1 MNQTDL
7 DPDLD
12 SGSKLGTATKAKDK
26 AAPVGERKAR
36 IDAILK
42 GGIDPHVH
50 SGPSIAPR
58 SLDHLELVRQMS
70 EAEFAAV
77 VTKDHD
83 YAGVATAALIQKHH
97 PELRTK
103 IFSGI
108 VLNNVVGGI
117 NPYAVE
123 HTAAMG
129 GKIVWMPTLAAE
141 NHLRWEKTANFA
153 HPASTQ
159 KMRPASPVPVAVSAL
174 TTAGHRVEVSDLYA
188 EGFNPVAGRHDFKN
202 ATLNTTPLR
211 LFKHHLGLADVQM
224 PARQDHLRLCN
235 DVQHFLYGIEDLFVR
250 APFSRSRRAE
260 QSEGFRPTEATAR
273 CATSSIPFSAAC
285 SSTWASKHWSHLSP
299 TLHLGSI
306 RRCEPN
312 TCATSKRGFSRPR
325 VMRNGRSGCAFLP
338 RLQPRTDSRWARTL
352 GRRDASTTLADYSRP
367 GIPESDFQ

>member
-12 SGSKLGTATKAKDK
+12 SGRKLGTATKAKDK

-83 YAGVATAALIQKHH
+83 YAGVATAALIKRHH
-97 PELRTK
+97 PELHTK

-159 KMRPASPVPVAVSAL
+159 KMRPASPVPVLDANKKVLDSVKEVLDIIAKTEMVLASGHLHVSETWVVFEEAQRRGVKRL
-174 TTAGHRVEVSDLYA
+174 IFTHPEDIVDASLNDVRGVAAMGAMIEHSLAFFLEGSKFKTRSAEDMRQQIEAAGVESTILCSDL
-188 EGFNPVAGRHDFKN
+188 GQVGVFS
-202 ATLNTTPLR
+202 PL
-211 LFKHHLGLADVQM
+211 
-224 PARQDHLRLCN
+224 
-235 DVQHFLYGIEDLFVR
+235 
-250 APFSRSRRAE
+250 
-260 QSEGFRPTEATAR
+260 EGFRGAVELCFDLGYRDEDIHKMVSSNAAR
-273 CATSSIPFSAAC
+273 VLGLETLVSS
-285 SSTWASKHWSHLSP
+285 
-299 TLHLGSI
+299 
-306 RRCEPN
+306 
-312 TCATSKRGFSRPR
+312 
-325 VMRNGRSGCAFLP
+325 
-338 RLQPRTDSRWARTL
+338 
-352 GRRDASTTLADYSRP
+352 
-367 GIPESDFQ
+367 

>member
-1 MNQTDL
+1 MNQTNL
-7 DPDLD
+7 DPDLN
-12 SGSKLGTATKAKDK
+12 SGSKGESSGATKARGK
-26 AAPVGERKAR
+26 AAPAGERKAW

-58 SLDHLELVRQMS
+58 ALDHLELVRQMS

-97 PELRTK
+97 PELHTK

-159 KMRPASPVPVAVSAL
+159 KMRPAAPVPVLDANKNVLDSVKEVLDIIAKSEMVLASGHLHVSETWVVFEEAQRRGVKRL
-174 TTAGHRVEVSDLYA
+174 IFTHPEDIVDASLNDVRGVAAMGAMVEHSLAFFLEGSKFKTRSAEDMRQQIEAAGIESTILCSDL
-188 EGFNPVAGRHDFKN
+188 GQVGVFS
-202 ATLNTTPLR
+202 PL
-211 LFKHHLGLADVQM
+211 
-224 PARQDHLRLCN
+224 
-235 DVQHFLYGIEDLFVR
+235 
-250 APFSRSRRAE
+250 
-260 QSEGFRPTEATAR
+260 EGFRRAVELCFDLGYQDEDIHKMVSSNAAR
-273 CATSSIPFSAAC
+273 VLGLETLVSS
-285 SSTWASKHWSHLSP
+285 
-299 TLHLGSI
+299 
-306 RRCEPN
+306 
-312 TCATSKRGFSRPR
+312 
-325 VMRNGRSGCAFLP
+325 
-338 RLQPRTDSRWARTL
+338 
-352 GRRDASTTLADYSRP
+352 
-367 GIPESDFQ
+367 